1 MNNKSQTD
9 TWTPRKRMR
18 TAMSGHIPD
27 CVPTMPQICF
37 GHCVNILRDDYRKGI
52 AEVIQNPYAQYDLML
67 EIAKRYKVDG
77 LRLFLLPE
85 PYKVVDDGQ
94 EMVVLDP
101 KTNQRIG
108 KADVMGGGAIIFDE
122 VKLVECSED
131 IDNIPAC
138 KCDDLL
144 ETSEYIS
151 LKKAIETA
159 HKDDFFAV
167 SSPVGFTMN
176 NVSDLRGRQRALLDL
191 ILNPDMVRRI
201 IDKSVEIAIEQA
213 KAMLKCGADGIY
225 IGDPSS
231 SASLISP
238 AHFDEFC
245 LPAYK
250 LFCNEIHKTEGA
262 LIYLHICGNSK
273 PILEMMADTGAD
285 CIEPLDPLGGV
296 EVADAKER
304 IGNRVALMGGV
315 NTVTLLE
322 GSAEEVYEEARA
334 CCRAGGPGGGYI
346 LAAGDMVPD
355 FSPEANVRAL
365 IQAAKDYTYAEC

>member
-1 MNNKSQTD
+1 MNNKSRTE

-18 TAMSGHIPD
+18 TAMSGNIPD
-27 CVPTMPQICF
+27 RVPTMPQICF

-52 AEVIQNPYAQYDLML
+52 AEVIENPFAQYDLML
-67 EIAKRYKVDG
+67 EIAKRYKIDG

-122 VKLVECSED
+122 VKLVECAED

-159 HKDDFFAV
+159 HHDDFFTV

-191 ILNPDMVRRI
+191 ILNPELVRHI
-201 IDKSVEIAIEQA
+201 MDKSVEIAIEQA

-238 AHFDEFC
+238 AHFEQFC
-245 LPAYK
+245 LPVYK
-250 LFCNEIHKTEGA
+250 LFCDEIHKIEGA

-273 PILEMMADTGAD
+273 PILEMMADSGVD

-296 EVADAKER
+296 EVADAKKRVGHR
-304 IGNRVALMGGV
+304 ISLMGGV
-315 NTVTLLE
+315 NTVTLIN
-322 GSAEEVYEEARA
+322 GTPKDVYKESVM
-334 CCRAGGPGGGYI
+334 CCRDGAVGGGYI

-355 FSPEANVRAL
+355 FAPEENVLAM
-365 IQAAKDYTYAEC
+365 IKAAKEYKYD